1 MTDTL
6 IPSRRE
12 VLKAGSLAV
21 AFSLTGGAGTALA
34 QQQKAAV
41 PAALAKP
48 LMLTEV
54 DSFLTIDADGAVT
67 VYSGKVDLGTG
78 VKTALTQIVADELD
92 VPMSSVRIVQGD
104 TLTTPDQGP
113 TFGSVSIQIGGM
125 QIRNAA
131 ALARAALLEA
141 AAKRLNAKP
150 EELSIEN
157 GVIANLTRQVTFGQ
171 LIDGKTFNLK
181 VDHTKPPPWKGA
193 KAYKHVG
200 TSVARLDIP
209 DKVTGRFTYMH
220 DVRVPGMLHGRV
232 VRPPAIGA
240 ELETVNEASIK
251 AIPGIVKVVREG
263 NFLGV
268 VAQSEWSAIRAAR
281 ELKATWS
288 EWKGLPEQAKLYEY
302 VRATKVAKDEV
313 TGNIGNT
320 AEAMAKD
327 GVKKLAAT
335 YDFAIHTHGSMGPS
349 CAIAEFEDGK
359 LTSWSASQMTH
370 SLQKQLAKM
379 LALPADKVR
388 CIYVEGS
395 GCYGR
400 NGHEDAAADAAI
412 LAKAVGKPV
421 RVQWSRADEHGWD
434 PKGPPT
440 LIDMRAALDGA
451 NVAAWE
457 SEFFIPQQTPNMFLV
472 PLMAATLS
480 GLPADETIAPGNIF
494 QNSNIPYK
502 FANIKAVCHRLE
514 TTPLRPS
521 WIRTPGRMQNTYA
534 NECFM
539 DELAAVA
546 GEDPIAFRRK
556 VLDPADKRG
565 LEVLDRVAQLAKWE
579 SRTSP
584 KPGASGDVVTGR
596 GVSYCKYELVR
607 TYIAV
612 VAEVEVTKSTGAIRV
627 TKFHVAHDCG
637 QIINPDGLRNQ
648 IEGNVIQTVSRTL
661 IEEVKFSR
669 SAVTSLDWA
678 SYPILTF
685 PEVPEIVIDLID
697 RPSEKPWGAGE
708 PSAAVVP
715 SAVSNAVF
723 DATGVRL
730 RSVPFTPDKVKTAMR
745 GAA

>member
-1 MTDTL
+1 MTDTF

-12 VLKAGSLAV
+12 VLKAGSLVV
-21 AFSLTGGAGTALA
+21 AFSLTGGSGTALA
-34 QQQKAAV
+34 QQQNTAV
-41 PAALAKP
+41 RATPAKP
-48 LMLTEV
+48 VILTEV
-54 DSFLTIDADGAVT
+54 DSFLTIDPDGAVT

-92 VPMSSVRIVQGD
+92 VTMSSVRIVQGD

-113 TFGSVSIQIGGM
+113 TFGSLSIQIGGM

-141 AAKRLNAKP
+141 AAERLNAKP

-157 GVIANLTRQVTFGQ
+157 GVITNPTGQVTFGQ
-171 LIDGKTFNLK
+171 LIGGKTFDLK
-181 VDHTKPPPWKGA
+181 VDHTKPPRWKDA
-193 KAYKHVG
+193 KAYKHIG

-220 DVRVPGMLHGRV
+220 DVRVPGMLHGCV

-240 ELETVNEASIK
+240 ELEAVDEASIR

-268 VAQSEWSAIRAAR
+268 VAESEWSAIRAAR
-281 ELKATWS
+281 GLEATWS

-302 VRATKVAKDEV
+302 VRGSKVAKDEV
-313 TGNIGNT
+313 TGNVGNT

-335 YDFAIHTHGSMGPS
+335 YDFAIHTHGSIGPS
-349 CAIAEFEDGK
+349 CAIAEFKDGK

-379 LALPADKVR
+379 LALPVENVR

-539 DELAAVA
+539 DELAAAA

-579 SRTSP
+579 SRASP
-584 KPGASGDVVTGR
+584 KPGESGDVVTGR

-612 VAEVEVTKSTGAIRV
+612 VAEVEVTKSTGVIRV
-627 TKFHVAHDCG
+627 TRFHVAHDCG

-685 PEVPEIVIDLID
+685 PEVPEIVMDLID

-715 SAVSNAVF
+715 SAISNAVF

-730 RSVPFTPDKVKTAMR
+730 RSVPYTRDKVKAAMR